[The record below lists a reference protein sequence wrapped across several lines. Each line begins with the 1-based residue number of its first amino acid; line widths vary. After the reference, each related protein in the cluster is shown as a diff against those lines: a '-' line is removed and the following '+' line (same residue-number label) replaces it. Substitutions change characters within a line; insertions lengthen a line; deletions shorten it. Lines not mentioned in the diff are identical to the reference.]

1 MNKKSKFYTVLLAVL
16 IIGCAGTTNTKK
28 DIVNTTGNTS
38 DTLRIANDSL
48 EYEILIVEP
57 GFNSWLATQPP
68 MGFYGQVWLEN
79 RNIMNVTQ
87 YNNRV
92 LNPSK
97 FNPSIYIQQIDYQR
111 TYLISKGII
120 KSIAFENETYKLITT
135 VLCTLLI
142 GFILLKIIFWLFKK
156 LYNRW
161 EVTQRWQLIAM

>member
-68 MGFYGQVWLEN
+68 RGFYGQVWLEN

-111 TYLISKGII
+111 NIDYGYEVNYL
-120 KSIAFENETYKLITT
+120 
-135 VLCTLLI
+135 
-142 GFILLKIIFWLFKK
+142 
-156 LYNRW
+156 LYNW
-161 EVTQRWQLIAM
+161 FEFFEQRYKQKLR